1 MFMDRD
7 KSRKNQVNTER
18 RIYRGYTAIEYLS
31 DGRAVLW
38 SGSKAYIL
46 YL

>member
-1 MFMDRD
+1 MS
-7 KSRKNQVNTER
+7 KEGSKNNHVNTER
-18 RIYRGYTAIEYLS
+18 RIYRGYTAVEYLR

-38 SGSKAYIL
+38 SGNRSYIL